1 MTAVAGTSSEIA
13 VPLKKFKE
21 LPIFVAENHNEV
33 LPFIYRCM
41 GSKHLPLEGN
51 TIIHLD
57 SHPDMLIP
65 KGMPADTV
73 WDKHELFS
81 QLSIENWMMPA
92 AYAGHFSSLV
102 WIKPP
107 WAQQMADGTH
117 SFCIGRQKSSGE
129 ISERTAERCSSA
141 PLLP

>member
-1 MTAVAGTSSEIA
+1 MAGPSVKTSISRKI
-13 VPLKKFKE
+13 FKE
-21 LPIFVAENHNEV
+21 LPIYTVENHDEV

-65 KGMPADTV
+65 REMAADTV

-81 QLSIENWMMPA
+81 LSYLILISPPSGVPRWKPGQVQMRDRRLVRAKTSRPGIESGQL
-92 AYAGHFSSLV
+92 
-102 WIKPP
+102 
-107 WAQQMADGTH
+107 
-117 SFCIGRQKSSGE
+117 
-129 ISERTAERCSSA
+129 A
-141 PLLP
+141 PSWVGWE